1 MHSLAAPKTRECAM
15 RDILTVTLNPALDLA
30 TDVVRIVPDRKLRC
44 APAQL
49 DPGGGGIN
57 VSRAI
62 AILGGA
68 SRTLVV
74 LGGHNG
80 DHMAK
85 LMTEAGLDLI
95 VHPARGETRSSLS
108 VMDKTTGEQFRFMLP
123 GPEWSDLDVAAVTAS
138 VSVAARPGGLAVVSG
153 SIPPGVP
160 LSIPTDLARAMAAR
174 GVDVIVDTSGEALK
188 IAGSLTD
195 CMVHVLRMN
204 HHEAN
209 DLMGHPLRDLQE
221 SADFA
226 EMLVRQGAA
235 RIVIVARDH
244 EGSVLASEGLRL
256 HAPAAE
262 VTVKSK
268 VGAGDTFVGAFAMSL
283 AMGED
288 LAAALT
294 RGVAGAS
301 AAVMTDATRLCRRE
315 DAERLRADCAARP
328 I

>member
-1 MHSLAAPKTRECAM
+1 M

-30 TDVVRIVPDRKLRC
+30 TEVERIVPDMKLRC

-62 AILGGA
+62 AILGGM
-68 SRTLVV
+68 SRTFVV

-95 VHPARGETRSSLS
+95 MHPARGETRSSLS
-108 VMDKTTGEQFRFMLP
+108 VQDRTTGEQFRFMLP
-123 GPEWSDLDVAAVTAS
+123 GPQWQPVDIVAVTAAVTHTA
-138 VSVAARPGGLAVVSG
+138 VPGGLAVVSG

-160 LSIPTDLARAMAAR
+160 MSIPLDLARVLHAR
-174 GVDVIVDTSGEALK
+174 GVDAVVDTSGEALR
-188 IAGSLTD
+188 IAGAATD
-195 CMVHVLRMN
+195 GAVHVLRMN
-204 HHEAN
+204 HNEAN
-209 DLMGHPLRDLQE
+209 ELAGRTLSSLTE

-226 EMLVRQGAA
+226 EALVARGAA
-235 RIVIVARDH
+235 RIVIVARDR
-244 EGSVLASEGLRL
+244 EGSVLATSGLRL
-256 HAPAAE
+256 HAPAAD
-262 VTVKSK
+262 VPVKSK
-268 VGAGDTFVGAFAMSL
+268 VGAGDTFVGAFMLGLAQGQDL
-283 AMGED
+283 AM
-288 LAAALT
+288 ALT

-315 DAERLRADCAARP
+315 DVERLMAECAARP

>member
-1 MHSLAAPKTRECAM
+1 M

-30 TDVVRIVPDRKLRC
+30 TEVDRILPDMKLRC

-62 AILGGA
+62 AILGGR
-68 SRTLVV
+68 SRTFVV

-85 LMTEAGLDLI
+85 LMAEAGLDVIL
-95 VHPARGETRSSLS
+95 HPARGETRSSLS
-108 VMDKTTGEQFRFMLP
+108 VHDRTTREQFRFMLP
-123 GPEWSDLDVAAVTAS
+123 GPEWLALDIATVTAAIAHS
-138 VSVAARPGGLAVVSG
+138 AAPGGLAVISG

-160 LSIPTDLARAMAAR
+160 MSIPLDLARALHAR
-174 GVDVIVDTSGEALK
+174 GVDPVVDTSGEALH
-188 IAGSLTD
+188 IAGAATD
-195 CMVHVLRMN
+195 SAIHVLRMN
-204 HHEAN
+204 HNEAN
-209 DLMGHPLRDLQE
+209 DLAGRRLQSLGD

-226 EMLVRQGAA
+226 QSLVERGAA
-235 RIVIVARDH
+235 RIVIVARDR
-244 EGSVLASEGLRL
+244 EGSVLATSGLRL
-256 HAPAAE
+256 HAPAAD
-262 VTVKSK
+262 VPVKSK
-268 VGAGDTFVGAFAMSL
+268 VGAGDTFVGAFTL
-283 AMGED
+283 ALARGQD
-288 LAAALT
+288 LATALT

-315 DAERLRADCAARP
+315 DAERLIAACTARP

>member
-1 MHSLAAPKTRECAM
+1 M

-30 TDVVRIVPDRKLRC
+30 TEVDRILPDMKLRC

-68 SRTLVV
+68 SRTFVV

-85 LMTEAGLDLI
+85 LMAEAGLDLI
-95 VHPARGETRSSLS
+95 IHPARGETRSSLS
-108 VMDKTTGEQFRFMLP
+108 VLDRTTREQFRFMLP
-123 GPEWSDLDVAAVTAS
+123 GPEWLALDIATVTAAVTHTAL
-138 VSVAARPGGLAVVSG
+138 PGGLAVISG

-160 LSIPTDLARAMAAR
+160 MSIPLDLARALHQR
-174 GVDVIVDTSGEALK
+174 GVDAVVDTSGEALR
-188 IAGSLTD
+188 IAGAATD
-195 CMVHVLRMN
+195 GAIHVLRMN
-204 HHEAN
+204 HNEAN
-209 DLMGHPLRDLQE
+209 DLAGRSLQSLTD

-226 EMLVRQGAA
+226 QSLVERGAA
-235 RIVIVARDH
+235 RIVIVARDR
-244 EGSVLASEGLRL
+244 EGSVLATAGLRL
-256 HAPAAE
+256 HAPAAD
-262 VTVKSK
+262 VPVKSK
-268 VGAGDTFVGAFAMSL
+268 VGAGDTFVGAFTL
-283 AMGED
+283 ALARGDD
-288 LAAALT
+288 LATALT

-315 DAERLRADCAARP
+315 DAERLIAACTARP

>member
-1 MHSLAAPKTRECAM
+1 M

-30 TDVVRIVPDRKLRC
+30 TEVERIVPDMKLRC

-68 SRTLVV
+68 SRTFVV

-95 VHPARGETRSSLS
+95 MHPARGETRSSLS
-108 VMDKTTGEQFRFMLP
+108 VQDRTTGEQFRFMLP
-123 GPEWSDLDVAAVTAS
+123 GPLWQPVDIAAVTAA
-138 VSVAARPGGLAVVSG
+138 VTHTAVPGGLAVVSG

-160 LSIPTDLARAMAAR
+160 MSIPLDLARALHAR
-174 GVDVIVDTSGEALK
+174 GVDAVVDTSGEALR
-188 IAGSLTD
+188 IAGAATD
-195 CMVHVLRMN
+195 GAVHVLRMN
-204 HHEAN
+204 HNEAN
-209 DLMGHPLRDLQE
+209 DLAGRTLASLEE

-226 EMLVRQGAA
+226 EALVARGVA
-235 RIVIVARDH
+235 RIVIVARDR
-244 EGSVLASEGLRL
+244 EGSVLATSGLRL
-256 HAPAAE
+256 HAPAAN
-262 VTVKSK
+262 VPVKSK
-268 VGAGDTFVGAFAMSL
+268 VGAGDTFVGAFVLGL
-283 AMGED
+283 AQGQD
-288 LAAALT
+288 LATALT

-315 DAERLRADCAARP
+315 DAERLMAECAARP

>member
-1 MHSLAAPKTRECAM
+1 MM

-30 TDVVRIVPDRKLRC
+30 TEVDRILPDMKLRC

-62 AILGGA
+62 AILGGT
-68 SRTLVV
+68 SRTFVV

-85 LMTEAGLDLI
+85 LMAEAGLTLI
-95 VHPARGETRSSLS
+95 VHPGRGETRSSLS
-108 VMDKTTGEQFRFMLP
+108 VYDRTTHDQFRFMLP
-123 GPEWSDLDVAAVTAS
+123 GPEWLPLDIATVTAAVTHTAE
-138 VSVAARPGGLAVVSG
+138 PGGLAVISG

-160 LSIPTDLARAMAAR
+160 MSIPLDLARALHAR
-174 GVDVIVDTSGEALK
+174 GVDTVVDTSGEALR
-188 IAGSLTD
+188 IAGAATD
-195 CMVHVLRMN
+195 GAIHVLRMN
-204 HHEAN
+204 HNEAN
-209 DLMGHPLRDLQE
+209 DLAGRNLQSLKD

-226 EMLVRQGAA
+226 ETLVARGVA
-235 RIVIVARDH
+235 RIVIVARDR
-244 EGSVLASEGLRL
+244 EGSVLATAGLRL
-256 HAPAAE
+256 HAPAAD
-262 VTVKSK
+262 VPVKSK
-268 VGAGDTFVGAFAMSL
+268 VGSGDTFVGAFVLGL
-283 AMGED
+283 AQGQD
-288 LAAALT
+288 IATALT

-315 DAERLRADCAARP
+315 DAERLIAECTARP

>member
-1 MHSLAAPKTRECAM
+1 M

-30 TDVVRIVPDRKLRC
+30 TEVERIVPDMKLRC

-57 VSRAI
+57 VSRAVG
-62 AILGGA
+62 ILGGQA
-68 SRTLVV
+68 RTFVV

-85 LMTEAGLDLI
+85 LMTEAGLNLI

-108 VMDKTTGEQFRFMLP
+108 VHDNTTGEQFRFMLP
-123 GPEWSDLDVAAVTAS
+123 GPEWLPLDIAAVTAS
-138 VSVAARPGGLAVVSG
+138 ITHTAEPGGLTVVSG

-160 LSIPTDLARAMAAR
+160 MSIPLDLARALNAR
-174 GVDVIVDTSGEALK
+174 GVDAVVDTSGEALR
-188 IAGSLTD
+188 IAGAATD
-195 CMVHVLRMN
+195 RAIHVLRMN
-204 HHEAN
+204 HNEAN
-209 DLMGHPLRDLQE
+209 DLAGRTLQSLKD

-226 EMLVRQGAA
+226 ESLVERGVA
-235 RIVIVARDH
+235 RIVIVARDR
-244 EGSVLASEGLRL
+244 EGSVLATPGLRL
-256 HAPAAE
+256 HAPAAN
-262 VTVKSK
+262 VVVKSK
-268 VGAGDTFVGAFAMSL
+268 VGAGDTFVGAFVLSL
-283 AMGED
+283 AQGQD
-288 LAAALT
+288 IATALT

-315 DAERLRADCAARP
+315 DAERLMAECVARA

>member
-1 MHSLAAPKTRECAM
+1 M

-30 TDVVRIVPDRKLRC
+30 TEVDRIIPDMKLRC

-62 AILGGA
+62 SILGGT
-68 SRTLVV
+68 SRTFVV

-108 VMDKTTGEQFRFMLP
+108 VSDKTTGEQFRFMLP
-123 GPEWSDLDVAAVTAS
+123 GPEWLPVDIAAVTAA
-138 VSVAARPGGLAVVSG
+138 VTHTAEPGGLAVISG

-160 LSIPTDLARAMAAR
+160 MSIPVDLARAMNAR
-174 GVDVIVDTSGEALK
+174 GVDAVVDTSGAALK
-188 IAGSLTD
+188 IAGAATD
-195 CMVHVLRMN
+195 RAIHVLRMN
-204 HHEAN
+204 HNEAN
-209 DLMGHPLRDLQE
+209 DLAGRKLQSLKD

-226 EMLVRQGAA
+226 EALVEQGAA

-244 EGSVLASEGLRL
+244 EGSVLATAGLRL
-256 HAPAAE
+256 HAPAAN
-262 VTVKSK
+262 VPVKSK
-268 VGAGDTFVGAFAMSL
+268 VGAGDTFVGAFMLGL
-283 AMGED
+283 AQGQD
-288 LAAALT
+288 LATALT

-315 DAERLRADCAARP
+315 DAERLMAECEARP

>member
-1 MHSLAAPKTRECAM
+1 M

-30 TDVVRIVPDRKLRC
+30 TEVDRIIPDMKLRC

-57 VSRAI
+57 VSRAV

-68 SRTLVV
+68 SRTFVV

-85 LMTEAGLDLI
+85 LMTEAGLNLI

-108 VMDKTTGEQFRFMLP
+108 VYDSTTHEQFRFMLP
-123 GPEWSDLDVAAVTAS
+123 GPEWSELDVAAVTAS
-138 VSVAARPGGLAVVSG
+138 VSYAAQPGGLAVISG

-160 LSIPTDLARAMAAR
+160 MSIPVDLGRSMAAR
-174 GVDVIVDTSGEALK
+174 GVDVVVDTSGPALR
-188 IAGSLTD
+188 IAGTATD
-195 CMVHVLRMN
+195 KLIHVLRMN
-204 HHEAN
+204 HNEAN
-209 DLMGHPLRDLQE
+209 DLAGRKLRDLTD

-226 EMLVRQGAA
+226 QGLVAQGVA

-244 EGSVLASEGLRL
+244 EGSVLATDGLRL
-256 HAPAAE
+256 HAPAAD
-262 VTVKSK
+262 VPVKSK
-268 VGAGDTFVGAFAMSL
+268 VGAGDTFVGAFTMSL

-288 LAAALT
+288 LATALT

-315 DAERLRADCAARP
+315 DAERLMAECRARP

>member
-1 MHSLAAPKTRECAM
+1 M

-30 TDVVRIVPDRKLRC
+30 TDVARIVPDMKLRC
-44 APAQL
+44 SPAQL

-62 AILGGA
+62 AILGGR
-68 SRTLVV
+68 SRTFVV

-123 GPEWSDLDVAAVTAS
+123 GPEWSELDVAAVTAS
-138 VSVAARPGGLAVVSG
+138 VSHAARPGGLAVVSG

-160 LSIPTDLARAMAAR
+160 LSIPVDLGRSMAAR
-174 GVDVIVDTSGEALK
+174 GVDVVVDTSGEALR
-188 IAGSLTD
+188 IAGAATD
-195 CMVHVLRMN
+195 KLIHVLRMN
-204 HHEAN
+204 HNEAN
-209 DLMGHPLRDLQE
+209 DLAGRTLRDLTD

-226 EMLVRQGAA
+226 QSLVARGAA

-244 EGSVLASEGLRL
+244 EGSVLATDGLRL
-256 HAPAAE
+256 HAPAAN
-262 VTVKSK
+262 VVVKSK
-268 VGAGDTFVGAFAMSL
+268 VGAGDTFVGAFMLGL
-283 AMGED
+283 ANGDD
-288 LAAALT
+288 LATALT

-315 DAERLRADCAARP
+315 DAERLMAECRARP

>member
-1 MHSLAAPKTRECAM
+1 M
-15 RDILTVTLNPALDLA
+15 RDILTITLNPALDLA
-30 TDVVRIVPDRKLRC
+30 TEVDRVIPDMKLRC

-62 AILGGA
+62 AILGGS
-68 SRTLVV
+68 SRTFVV

-80 DHMAK
+80 EHMAK

-108 VMDKTTGEQFRFMLP
+108 VYDKTSKEQFRFMLP
-123 GPEWSDLDVAAVTAS
+123 GPEWSSLDVAAVTAS
-138 VSVAARPGGLAVVSG
+138 VSHAAQPGGLAVISG

-160 LSIPTDLARAMAAR
+160 MSIPIDLARSMAAR
-174 GVDVIVDTSGEALK
+174 GVDVVVDTSGPALK
-188 IAGSLTD
+188 IAGEATD
-195 CMVHVLRMN
+195 RLVHVLRMN
-204 HHEAN
+204 HNEAN
-209 DLMGHPLRDLQE
+209 DLAGRTLRDLHD

-226 EMLVRQGAA
+226 QELVSRGVA

-244 EGSVLASEGLRL
+244 EGSVLATEGLRL
-256 HAPAAE
+256 HAPAAN
-262 VTVKSK
+262 VQVKSK
-268 VGAGDTFVGAFAMSL
+268 VGAGDTFVGAFTMSL
-283 AMGED
+283 ALGED

-315 DAERLRADCAARP
+315 DAERLMAECAARP

>member
-1 MHSLAAPKTRECAM
+1 M

-30 TDVVRIVPDRKLRC
+30 TEVERIVPDMKLRC

-62 AILGGA
+62 AILGGK
-68 SRTLVV
+68 SRTFVV

-108 VMDKTTGEQFRFMLP
+108 VHDKTTGEQFRFMLP
-123 GPEWSDLDVAAVTAS
+123 GPEWMPVDIASVTAAVTHTAT
-138 VSVAARPGGLAVVSG
+138 PGGLAVISG

-160 LSIPTDLARAMAAR
+160 MSNPIDLARALHAR
-174 GVDVIVDTSGEALK
+174 GVDPVVDTSGPALR
-188 IAGSLTD
+188 IAGAATD
-195 CMVHVLRMN
+195 RAIHVLRMN
-204 HHEAN
+204 HNEAN
-209 DLMGHPLRDLQE
+209 DLAGRTLQSLAD

-226 EMLVRQGAA
+226 ERLVEQGAA

-244 EGSVLASEGLRL
+244 EGSVLATAGLRL
-256 HAPAAE
+256 HAPAAKVE
-262 VTVKSK
+262 VKSK
-268 VGAGDTFVGAFAMSL
+268 VGAGDTFVGAFVLSL
-283 AMGED
+283 AQGQD
-288 LAAALT
+288 IATALT

-315 DAERLRADCAARP
+315 DAERLMAECVARP